1 MITKLHHSDY
11 TLKNRAFNCRMR
23 NRYYEEVYYAFR
35 AVFPNDV
42 AERREEHD
50 PVADAIW
57 FQNLSKEIVRY
68 ARLITTCL
76 EYAQAAIFYGKA
88 ENKAMYSKD
97 KRWGILQEEI
107 FLVHFLQELL
117 STTRYVIARIE
128 TDQMVQ
134 RWAGEMQDLKTKP
147 VGTGYVNAIQEKLN
161 EMNAATVD
169 EFKDLLKHVQ
179 DRFQIGNTLFGTV
192 QELQNFY

>member
-1 MITKLHHSDY
+1 MITPLHHSDY

-35 AVFPNDV
+35 ALLPSDTYDNKSSGGSNS
-42 AERREEHD
+42 
-50 PVADAIW
+50 IW
-57 FQNLSKEIVRY
+57 YQNLSQEVRRY
-68 ARLITTCL
+68 EHLITTCL

-88 ENKAMYSKD
+88 DYATLYSKD

-117 STTRYVIARIE
+117 STIRYIIARLD
-128 TDQMVQ
+128 TDKML
-134 RWAGEMQDLKTKP
+134 QDWSNTIQDMKSKP
-147 VGTGYVNAIQEKLN
+147 VRYGFVNTIQEKLDA
-161 EMNAATVD
+161 MSSATID
-169 EFKDLLKHVQ
+169 EFKDLLKHVL
-179 DRFQIGNTLFGTV
+179 DRFQIGNTLFGTI

>member
-1 MITKLHHSDY
+1 MITPLHHSDY

-35 AVFPNDV
+35 AVMPL
-42 AERREEHD
+42 
-50 PVADAIW
+50 DAKGEIDGSAMNLKW
-57 FQNLSKEIVRY
+57 FKNLAQEVN
-68 ARLITTCL
+68 RLDRVLKTCL
-76 EYAQAAIFYGKA
+76 EYAQAAVFYGKA
-88 ENKAMYSKD
+88 DIATLYSKD

-117 STTRYVIARIE
+117 STTHYIIARME
-128 TDQMVQ
+128 TDTILQQ
-134 RWAGEMQDLKTKP
+134 WSGSMQDMKAKP
-147 VGTGYVNAIQEKLN
+147 MNSGFVSSIQEKLTALN
-161 EMNAATVD
+161 NATIE
-169 EFKDLLKHVQ
+169 EFKDLFKHII

>member
-1 MITKLHHSDY
+1 MITPLHHSDY

-35 AVFPNDV
+35 AIMPTDMNGNIDGS
-42 AERREEHD
+42 AMD
-50 PVADAIW
+50 QDW
-57 FQNLSKEIVRY
+57 FTNLKQEIK
-68 ARLITTCL
+68 RLDKQIMTCL
-76 EYAQAAIFYGKA
+76 EYSQAAVFYGKA
-88 ENKAMYSKD
+88 DIATLYSKD

-117 STTRYVIARIE
+117 STTRYIIARIE
-128 TDQMVQ
+128 TDQMLQ
-134 RWAGEMQDLKTKP
+134 QWSGSMQDMKAKP
-147 VGTGYVNAIQEKLN
+147 MNSGFVSSIQEKLVA
-161 EMNAATVD
+161 MNNATIE
-169 EFKDLLKHVQ
+169 EFKDLFKHII

>member
-1 MITKLHHSDY
+1 MISKLHHSDY

-35 AVFPNDV
+35 AIFPNEV
-42 AERREEHD
+42 AERSEKN
-50 PVADAIW
+50 PVADTIW
-57 FQNLSKEIVRY
+57 FQNLSKEIKRY
-68 ARLITTCL
+68 ERLIMTCL

-88 ENKAMYSKD
+88 ENSAMYSKD
-97 KRWGILQEEI
+97 QRWGILQEEI

-117 STTRYVIARIE
+117 STIRYIIARFD
-128 TDQMVQ
+128 TDKML
-134 RWAGEMQDLKTKP
+134 QDWSSTIQDMKAKP
-147 VGTGYVNAIQEKLN
+147 VRYGFVNTIQEKLDA
-161 EMNAATVD
+161 MSNATMD
-169 EFKDLLKHVQ
+169 EFKDLLKHVL

>member
-1 MITKLHHSDY
+1 MITPLHHSDY

-35 AVFPNDV
+35 AVMPL
-42 AERREEHD
+42 
-50 PVADAIW
+50 DAKGDIDGSAMNQEW
-57 FQNLSKEIVRY
+57 FKNLTQEIK
-68 ARLITTCL
+68 RLDRVLKTCL
-76 EYAQAAIFYGKA
+76 EYSQAAVFYGKA
-88 ENKAMYSKD
+88 DIATLYSKD

-117 STTRYVIARIE
+117 STTRYIIARME
-128 TDQMVQ
+128 TDTILQQ
-134 RWAGEMQDLKTKP
+134 WSGSMQDMKAKP
-147 VGTGYVNAIQEKLN
+147 MNSGFVSSIQEKLTA
-161 EMNAATVD
+161 MNNATIE
-169 EFKDLLKHVQ
+169 EFKDLFKHII

>member
-1 MITKLHHSDY
+1 MMTPLHHSDY

-35 AVFPNDV
+35 ALLPNDYNGTTGGKFD
-42 AERREEHD
+42 EE
-50 PVADAIW
+50 W
-57 FQNLSKEIVRY
+57 FAHLQQEIKHY
-68 ARLITTCL
+68 ERLITTCL

-88 ENKAMYSKD
+88 EEATLYSKD

-128 TDQMVQ
+128 TDQMLQ

-147 VGTGYVNAIQEKLN
+147 VASGYVNTIQEKLN
-161 EMNAATVD
+161 EMNAATLD
-169 EFKDLLKHVQ
+169 EFKDLLKHVL

>member
-1 MITKLHHSDY
+1 MHPQVLNPSDASSSDKDSCP
-11 TLKNRAFNCRMR
+11 TRQ
-23 NRYYEEVYYAFR
+23 
-35 AVFPNDV
+35 PNYC
-42 AERREEHD
+42 
-50 PVADAIW
+50 
-57 FQNLSKEIVRY
+57 FL
-68 ARLITTCL
+68 CL
-76 EYAQAAIFYGKA
+76 EYAQAAVFYGKN

-128 TDQMVQ
+128 TDQMLQ

-147 VGTGYVNAIQEKLN
+147 VASGYVNTIQEKLN
-161 EMNAATVD
+161 EMNAATLD
-169 EFKDLLKHVQ
+169 EFKDLLKHVL

>member
-1 MITKLHHSDY
+1 MITPLHHSDY

-35 AVFPNDV
+35 AVMPL
-42 AERREEHD
+42 
-50 PVADAIW
+50 DAKGDIDGSAMNLDW
-57 FQNLSKEIVRY
+57 FKNLAQEIN
-68 ARLITTCL
+68 RLDRVLKTCL
-76 EYAQAAIFYGKA
+76 EYAQAAVFYGKA
-88 ENKAMYSKD
+88 DIATLYSKD

-117 STTRYVIARIE
+117 STTRYIIARME
-128 TDQMVQ
+128 TDRILQQ
-134 RWAGEMQDLKTKP
+134 WSGSMQDMKAKP
-147 VGTGYVNAIQEKLN
+147 MNSGFVSSIQEKLTA
-161 EMNAATVD
+161 MNNATIE
-169 EFKDLLKHVQ
+169 EFKDLFKHII

>member
-1 MITKLHHSDY
+1 MITPLHHSDY

-35 AVFPNDV
+35 AVMPL
-42 AERREEHD
+42 
-50 PVADAIW
+50 DAKGDIDGSAMNQEW
-57 FQNLSKEIVRY
+57 FKNLTQEVK
-68 ARLITTCL
+68 RLDRVLKTCL
-76 EYAQAAIFYGKA
+76 EYAQAAVFYGKA
-88 ENKAMYSKD
+88 DIATLYSKD

-117 STTRYVIARIE
+117 STTSYIIARME
-128 TDQMVQ
+128 TDQMLQ
-134 RWAGEMQDLKTKP
+134 QWSGSMQDMKAKP
-147 VGTGYVNAIQEKLN
+147 MNSGFVSSIQEKLTA
-161 EMNAATVD
+161 MNNATIE
-169 EFKDLLKHVQ
+169 EFKDLFKHII